1 MKSRGFTLVELLVV
15 IAIIGVLVAL
25 LLPAVQAAREAARRM
40 SCQNNLKQ
48 LSLAMQNHEDTYK
61 KLPEGLRQ
69 ESSPYRGYTFYTKLL
84 PYFEQGSLYDKWD
97 FTNLANN
104 TTNGLTA
111 TKLKSLMCPTDVFQ
125 QTVFNVPVSSGSG
138 VAYAGDYAVT
148 SYVGNFG
155 EVSYHPTTSPLG
167 PCKANGVLFLTGPA
181 SAPATG
187 QLPIGLKDITDGT
200 SNTLMIG
207 ERYHNDKNFD
217 TIPASSRSE
226 LLMHQWSMWAWSGGF
241 KGTGHVLASAAVPL
255 NNRVTLPLGSG
266 YGPQDRR
273 IAGYSSGHPGG
284 VNITLC
290 DGSVRFLRDSI
301 SQVTL
306 VALSSR
312 DGGDV
317 IAEDF

>member
-1 MKSRGFTLVELLVV
+1 MKRRGFTLVELLVV

-48 LSLAMQNHEDTYK
+48 LSLALQNHEDVYK
-61 KLPEGLRQ
+61 RLPEGLRQ
-69 ESSPYRGYTFYTKLL
+69 EASPYRGYTFYTKLL
-84 PYFEQGSLYDKWD
+84 PFFEQQALADKWD
-97 FTNLANN
+97 FTNLGNN
-104 TTNGLTA
+104 TTNGYTA
-111 TKLKSLMCPTDVFQ
+111 TKLKSLVCATDVFQ
-125 QTVFNVPVSSGSG
+125 QTVFTVPVSSSSG
-138 VAYAGDYAVT
+138 VAYAGDYSVT

-167 PCKANGVLFLTGPA
+167 PCKANGVLFFTGPA
-181 SAPATG
+181 GAPATD
-187 QLPIGLKDITDGT
+187 QQAIGLKDITDGT
-200 SNTLMIG
+200 SNTIMLG
-207 ERYHNDKNFD
+207 ERYHLDKNFD
-217 TIPASSRSE
+217 TITASSRSD

-241 KGTGHVLASAAVPL
+241 KGSGHVLASAAVPL

-266 YGPQDRR
+266 FGPQDRR

-284 VNITLC
+284 ANMTLC
-290 DGSVRFLRDSI
+290 DGSVRFLRDSL

-312 DGGDV
+312 YSGDV

>member
-1 MKSRGFTLVELLVV
+1 MRKTGFTLVELLVV

-40 SCQNNLKQ
+40 ACQNNLKQ

-61 KLPEGLRQ
+61 LLPEGLRQ
-69 ESSPYRGYTFYTKLL
+69 EASPYRGYTFYTKLL
-84 PYFEQGSLYDKWD
+84 PYIEQRGLADKWD
-97 FTNLANN
+97 FANLQNN
-104 TTNGLTA
+104 NTNGLAA
-111 TKLKSLMCPTDVFQ
+111 TRLKTLICPTDVFQ
-125 QTVFNVPVSSGSG
+125 KLVFNVPASGSSG
-138 VAYAGDYAVT
+138 VAYSGDYSPT

-167 PCKANGVLFLTGPA
+167 PCKANGVLFFTGPA
-181 SAPATG
+181 SAPAAN
-187 QLPIGLKDITDGT
+187 QLPIGLKNVTDGT

-207 ERYHNDKNFD
+207 ERYHLDKNFD
-217 TIPASSRSE
+217 TIPAGSRSD
-226 LLMHQWSMWAWSGGF
+226 LFMYQWSMWAWSGGF
-241 KGTGHVLASAAVPL
+241 KGSGHVLASAAVPL

-266 YGPQDRR
+266 FGPQDRR

-312 DGGDV
+312 DSGDV